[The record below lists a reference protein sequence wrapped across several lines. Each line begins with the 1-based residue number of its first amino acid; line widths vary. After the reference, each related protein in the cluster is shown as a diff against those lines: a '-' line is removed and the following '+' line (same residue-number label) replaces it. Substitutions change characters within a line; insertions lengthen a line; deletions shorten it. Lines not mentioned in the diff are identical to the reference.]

1 MKLKL
6 NKTQLKNLSNDE
18 KVLPCALTPEVA
30 GGRIEFEGT
39 HYDFCET
46 NAEIC
51 RTYEL
56 KD

>member
-6 NKTQLKNLSNDE
+6 NKVQLKNLSNDE
-18 KVLPCALTPEVA
+18 KVLPNALTPQVA
-30 GGRIEFEGT
+30 GGRAIVEGT

-51 RTYEL
+51 RTYVEAS
-56 KD
+56 